1 MFRRGQRKE
10 MWTPT
15 GTLAY
20 KAPEMFEGVGY
31 TEAVDMWAVGVTIFT
46 LVTGREP
53 FYEEYLID
61 TIEKIRN
68 IDFHFGEEW
77 AKYSKFTKDL
87 TARLLK

>member
-1 MFRRGQRKE
+1 

-20 KAPEMFEGVGY
+20 KAPEMLDGVSY
-31 TEAVDMWAVGVTIFT
+31 TEAVDMWALGVTLFQM
-46 LVTGREP
+46 VTGREP

-68 IDFHFGEEW
+68 IDYEFGEEW
-77 AKYSKFTKDL
+77 GNYSKFAKDL
-87 TARLLK
+87 VSRLLK